1 VKLLTVFVQIL
12 LVVNV
17 EGRGRAGGGFR
28 GGGFRGGGSSSRSG
42 GFFSSGSR
50 TTSSKTGWGWG
61 GPRTSSSYSRYNSYS
76 GGYGRS
82 TSSGGFGLGLGSG
95 LLLGYSLSR
104 PGIGYGYG
112 WGHGHSNYQYHRAG
126 RYDTTRPISCYTGS
140 LTAEIKGDVSLDESL
155 KTCAMYE
162 DVCFGKVILT
172 VSNDT
177 QNSVGYVQAMLKLCK
192 YIRVGEQS
200 PETEEM

>member
-1 VKLLTVFVQIL
+1 MEKLRERNCDIHTKICPPDVTIAKKICFHKILTPAPLFDKCPKVYC
-12 LVVNV
+12 
-17 EGRGRAGGGFR
+17 
-28 GGGFRGGGSSSRSG
+28 
-42 GFFSSGSR
+42 FFKASLIPTQYIFR

-126 RYDTTRPISCYTGS
+126 RYDTTRLVPSIIARLLEKSSCQLS
-140 LTAEIKGDVSLDESL
+140 SFSRL
-155 KTCAMYE
+155 KKN
-162 DVCFGKVILT
+162 VVRKKV
-172 VSNDT
+172 
-177 QNSVGYVQAMLKLCK
+177 YF
-192 YIRVGEQS
+192 
-200 PETEEM
+200 